1 MERLTYKTDNNYYVN
16 TEKIK
21 QDDKGYTGEAVEL
34 LAKFENYYEDL
45 VLKQEKI
52 IDEME
57 KLKADNKTNT
67 VKFKQLFARQVADKI
82 EYIWNKDYQCYI

>member
-57 KLKADNKTNT
+57 KLKAENKTNT